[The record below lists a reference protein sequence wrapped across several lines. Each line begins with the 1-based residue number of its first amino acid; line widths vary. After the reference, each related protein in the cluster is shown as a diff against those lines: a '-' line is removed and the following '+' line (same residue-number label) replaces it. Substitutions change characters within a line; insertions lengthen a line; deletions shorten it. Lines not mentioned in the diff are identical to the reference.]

1 VKPEPE
7 NLERLQFLAR
17 VISGECK
24 NLSATDQRLFAQP
37 FTPETVS
44 RLDDDQELS
53 ERVDAFV
60 ARFSRLQDT
69 TDDKLLSSLLEAVGE
84 ERAILIDR
92 LDKAEKLGWI
102 QSSDQWMDIRQ
113 LRNQMIHEYI
123 EDPNVLATALNAGH
137 DYVPQLLSA
146 AQKMLNEIKKRGWL
160 DD

>member
-1 VKPEPE
+1 MEH
-7 NLERLQFLAR
+7 LERLQFLAR
-17 VISGECK
+17 VVAGERK
-24 NLSATDQRLFAQP
+24 NLSATDQRLFVQP
-37 FTPETVS
+37 FTPETAS

-69 TDDKLLSSLLEAVGE
+69 LGDKLLSSLLEAVGE

-102 QSSDQWMDIRQ
+102 QSSDEWMEIRQ

-123 EDPNVLATALNAGH
+123 EDPNVLAAALNAGH
-137 DYVPQLLSA
+137 DYVPELLGA
-146 AQKMLNEIKKRGWL
+146 AQKMLDEIKRRGWI